1 MGRRAGAGQRP
12 APRHAP
18 APKSANSPLPPHGA
32 KPCPTF
38 VLFRPCDRRDGPF
51 TWQPIMRLPDNPAPV
66 TRSAPPLKAVSIPDE
81 QPAAPDGAAL
91 DAHLARAQ
99 YGRFLLTD
107 AIRPGW
113 RLDVVPR
120 AGYRHD
126 AFVDPAGGSR
136 LPALVAAVSGETLF
150 ETFMAL
156 LDPLGD
162 TCDVVLESTHDE
174 AAGRREFTRSGIER
188 LVLESILWD
197 FEDLLLNDGCSGIA
211 VMHPEQSLE
220 VQFDEH
226 KLLVVYAP
234 IRAPF
239 ERILRGQGLD
249 RDDRL
254 RVISQGEH
262 MHTSNGRHERRF
274 GELAGRLGCC

>member
-1 MGRRAGAGQRP
+1 
-12 APRHAP
+12 
-18 APKSANSPLPPHGA
+18 
-32 KPCPTF
+32 
-38 VLFRPCDRRDGPF
+38 
-51 TWQPIMRLPDNPAPV
+51 MRFSDNPAST
-66 TRSAPPLKAVSIPDE
+66 TRLAPPLKAISIPED
-81 QPAAPDGAAL
+81 QTPPPDGAAL

-99 YGRFLLTD
+99 YGRFLLTE

-126 AFVDPAGGSR
+126 SYVDPAGGHR
-136 LPALVAAVSGETLF
+136 LPALVSAASAETLF

-162 TCDVVLESTHDE
+162 TCDVVLESTHEE
-174 AAGRREFTRSGIER
+174 AAGLREFPRTGIER
-188 LVLESILWD
+188 LVLESVLWD
-197 FEDLLLNDGCSGIA
+197 FEDLLLHDGCAGIA

-234 IRAPF
+234 NRSPF

-274 GELAGRLGCC
+274 AELARRLGC

>member
-1 MGRRAGAGQRP
+1 MRSSDHP
-12 APRHAP
+12 APA
-18 APKSANSPLPPHGA
+18 
-32 KPCPTF
+32 F
-38 VLFRPCDRRDGPF
+38 
-51 TWQPIMRLPDNPAPV
+51 
-66 TRSAPPLKAVSIPDE
+66 RSAPPLKAVSLTE
-81 QPAAPDGAAL
+81 EHAAPPDGPAL

-99 YGRFLLTD
+99 YGQFLLTD
-107 AIRPGW
+107 AVRPGW

-126 AFVDPAGGSR
+126 AYVDAAAGLR
-136 LPALVAAVSGETLF
+136 LPALVAAVSAETLF
-150 ETFMAL
+150 ETFLAL

-174 AAGRREFTRSGIER
+174 AAGLREFTRTGIER
-188 LVLESILWD
+188 LVLESLLWD
-197 FEDLLLNDGCSGIA
+197 FEDLLLNDGCTGIA
-211 VMHPEQSLE
+211 VMHPEQSME

-234 IRAPF
+234 TRLPF
-239 ERILRGQGLD
+239 ERILRARGLG

-274 GELAGRLGCC
+274 GELAGRLGCSLDGRR

>member
-1 MGRRAGAGQRP
+1 MRFLDESAASRP
-12 APRHAP
+12 SLP
-18 APKSANSPLPPHGA
+18 A
-32 KPCPTF
+32 
-38 VLFRPCDRRDGPF
+38 
-51 TWQPIMRLPDNPAPV
+51 
-66 TRSAPPLKAVSIPDE
+66 LKAVSAVPEGPARPD
-81 QPAAPDGAAL
+81 QAAL
-91 DAHLARAQ
+91 DAHMARTT
-99 YGRFLLTD
+99 YGRFTLTE
-107 AIRPGW
+107 AVRPGW
-113 RLDVVPR
+113 QLDIVPR

-126 AFVDPAGGSR
+126 AYVDPQSGSR
-136 LPALVAAVSGETLF
+136 MPALVAAASAESLF
-150 ETFMAL
+150 ETFLEL
-156 LDPLGD
+156 LEPLGD
-162 TCDVVLESTHDE
+162 TVDVILESSHED
-174 AAGRREFTRSGIER
+174 AVGVREFSREGMER
-188 LVLESILWD
+188 LMLESLLWD
-197 FEDLLLNDGCSGIA
+197 FEELLLHDGCTGIA
-211 VMHPEQSLE
+211 VLHPEQSLE